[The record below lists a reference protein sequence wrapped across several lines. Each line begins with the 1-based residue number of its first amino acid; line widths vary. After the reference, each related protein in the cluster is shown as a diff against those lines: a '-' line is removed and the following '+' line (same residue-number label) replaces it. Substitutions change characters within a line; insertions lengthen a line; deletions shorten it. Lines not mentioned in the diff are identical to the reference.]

1 MSKIKADSLSIFI
14 ETDKFIIRPNYKETL
29 FKENDEVDISHLQ
42 KNDYLVGNKEIW
54 LVSSTLE
61 EYSTMSPKTLI
72 TRSNH
77 FKLYDSSD
85 ISIIESKLSELN
97 SEKEVEK
104 IVDEVDEKLIYDI
117 SSNPLVVETEK
128 VVKPKVVKAKSTKTT
143 VKTKTVKEEKEEK
156 PIKSSKTKK

>member
-29 FKENDEVDISHLQ
+29 FKENDEVDVSHLQ
-42 KNDYLVGNKEIW
+42 KNDYLVNNKEIW

-61 EYSTMSPKTLI
+61 EYSTMSPKTLL

-85 ISIIESKLSELN
+85 VSLIDSKLSELN
-97 SEKEVEK
+97 SEKEVE
-104 IVDEVDEKLIYDI
+104 VELEEKMIYDI
-117 SSNPLVVETEK
+117 SPNPLVVETEK
-128 VVKPKVVKAKSTKTT
+128 VKVVKPKVVNPKVTKKTT
-143 VKTKTVKEEKEEK
+143 KEVKEKKEEK

>member
-54 LVSSTLE
+54 LASSTLE

>member
-29 FKENDEVDISHLQ
+29 FKENDEVDVLYLE
-42 KNDYLVGNKEIW
+42 KNDYLVDNKEIW

-61 EYSTMSPKTLI
+61 EYSTMSPKILI

-85 ISIIESKLSELN
+85 ISLIESKLSKLN
-97 SEKEVEK
+97 SEKEVEG
-104 IVDEVDEKLIYDI
+104 VEVELDEKIIYDI

-128 VVKPKVVKAKSTKTT
+128 VKVVKPKVVKTKA
-143 VKTKTVKEEKEEK
+143 VKTKVKEEEK